1 MLIKNKKNRKILY
14 SKSIAA
20 LNAKGKYIVQLD
32 QDDIF
37 IRDDVFDI
45 LYNEAEKSNLD
56 LVQIRDIFN
65 ENLYLSRH
73 TRVNYPAKHFIKREV
88 YNKSYPETQPGLK
101 NEMFKKGNIYLL
113 WGLLI
118 KTDIYKKSIYHLW
131 PLIINYQLIYYE
143 DYVITSIIV
152 IYSSK
157 FRYINKFALIHLN
170 HNNSA
175 MNQYYD
181 QFYISVL
188 ICENIIYNYYIRD
201 NPRDIKIAINYLDRY
216 KDVYKLTFKLYLE
229 YFFYNIINILKNVYI
244 TNKDRQFILNELEIN
259 YKQFKMWNSYKVYM
273 NYYQFISIFN
283 FQNLCSQDLIK
294 IIKNYKKPKISVIVY
309 CLKSKYLKKTINSI
323 QNQENIEFEI
333 IVIFDNILNHSL
345 DLIRENLSQY
355 ENIKFFCNNKT
366 KGNLYSYSFGVLKAE
381 GEYVLIL
388 KSGET
393 LARNKVLN
401 ELSYKIHQKKGYD
414 ILEFNLLINNK
425 DDIQEN
431 SFLLYRCEHIK
442 SQINFDSFK
451 YNKQSK
457 GLDQE
462 KELITNKLIKTSIF
476 KKIIY
481 KYKLNEYKNIFIY
494 YDKILLFLFSKE
506 GAKLMHTELF
516 GIIKYINIIKLLY
529 LNDNLNKDYKYKKES
544 IFYINFLFENTNN
557 TFKEKKIALY
567 EFYNVLSLI
576 YNKFNTINNT
586 SKILYNKILNSE
598 FISTFEKDDLKFY
611 YKSLIN

>member
-1 MLIKNKKNRKILY
+1 MK
-14 SKSIAA
+14 
-20 LNAKGKYIVQLD
+20 
-32 QDDIF
+32 
-37 IRDDVFDI
+37 
-45 LYNEAEKSNLD
+45 
-56 LVQIRDIFN
+56 
-65 ENLYLSRH
+65 
-73 TRVNYPAKHFIKREV
+73 
-88 YNKSYPETQPGLK
+88 
-101 NEMFKKGNIYLL
+101 LL
-113 WGLLI
+113 LF
-118 KTDIYKKSIYHLW
+118 
-131 PLIINYQLIYYE
+131 LII
-143 DYVITSIIV
+143 
-152 IYSSK
+152 
-157 FRYINKFALIHLN
+157 
-170 HNNSA
+170 
-175 MNQYYD
+175 
-181 QFYISVL
+181 
-188 ICENIIYNYYIRD
+188 
-201 NPRDIKIAINYLDRY
+201 
-216 KDVYKLTFKLYLE
+216 
-229 YFFYNIINILKNVYI
+229 
-244 TNKDRQFILNELEIN
+244 
-259 YKQFKMWNSYKVYM
+259 
-273 NYYQFISIFN
+273 
-283 FQNLCSQDLIK
+283 
-294 IIKNYKKPKISVIVY
+294 
-309 CLKSKYLKKTINSI
+309 
-323 QNQENIEFEI
+323 
-333 IVIFDNILNHSL
+333 
-345 DLIRENLSQY
+345 
-355 ENIKFFCNNKT
+355 
-366 KGNLYSYSFGVLKAE
+366 
-381 GEYVLIL
+381 
-388 KSGET
+388 
-393 LARNKVLN
+393 LN